1 MTVLGICIGA
11 STLSMVELVED
22 SKGNHRVSRVYSELH
37 HGNPSDFFVRQLAAV
52 EPDRFDRIAV
62 TGRTFRNFV
71 NLSSISE
78 PEAVERALH
87 HVNGRGEE
95 CSAVVSAGGET
106 FIVYF
111 LGKDGTISSIQ
122 SGNKCAS
129 GTGEFFL
136 QQIGRMGLPL
146 EQAISLAGSEDPYR
160 VSGRCSVFCKSDCTH
175 ALNKGVPKGR
185 VVAGLCRMMAGKVM
199 EIIKQAPKQGIMVV
213 GGCALNDVM
222 IESLKE
228 DIQGLIVP
236 EEASYFE
243 ALGTALWAAEN
254 ETLPFPGMDR
264 VLRKEESLFHR
275 LEPLRDAES
284 MVEFKE
290 APGGTV
296 QPGDECIIGL
306 DVGSTTTK
314 AVLLRTSDD
323 KVLASIYLRTQGDPV
338 GASRKCYA
346 ALVEQLGE
354 LAGGVTITGLG
365 VTGSGR
371 QIAGLHAMTDG
382 IINEIIAHATG
393 ALYFD
398 SDVDTIFEIGGQDA
412 KYTSLTNG
420 VASDYAMNEA
430 CSAGTGSFLEE
441 AAWETM
447 AVKMEEIADIALQGT
462 APPNFNDQCAAF
474 ISSDIKN
481 AASEGIGR
489 EDIVAGLVYSI
500 CMNYNNRVRG
510 NRPAGNKVFM
520 QGGVCYNRAVPL
532 AMAMLTGKSIVVP
545 PDPGLIGAFGV
556 ALEVKRRISLGLM
569 DEQAFTLQELR
580 DRDIEYG
587 RPFICKGDNEDCDRK
602 CEVARIRI
610 NGATYPFGGACNRW
624 YNLRHRI
631 DVDANNLNLARHFES
646 VIFDGKDGRDH
657 TDEGPRVGIN
667 KSFMVNTYYP
677 LYRTFFE
684 SLGCRVVL
692 SGEARQEG
700 LDRKNAPFCYP
711 AEIAHGFLYD
721 VLEKGTDYLFLPQ
734 FKADTVTGDHTKSTA
749 CPLCQGEPYYLE
761 AAFKDHKVFKELSD
775 GGKIL
780 DPVIDFSRGMEAM
793 EPAFRAMA
801 RKLGRGRFA
810 ARRAFHGALAEQ
822 RERFRAMEERG
833 RQVMR
838 ELEENPDDIAVVL
851 FGRSYNAF
859 VTEAHMGIPNKLAS
873 RGVRVIP
880 LPYLDLKEEH
890 YHDESMYWSSGQRIL
905 AGARLVKNHPR
916 LFGCFI
922 TNFSCGPDSFI
933 LGYFRDIM
941 GRKPSLTLELDSHV
955 ADAGLETR
963 IEAFLDIIDRYREL
977 EKRGAAREEPG
988 EFRLAEVVS
997 RKGHLVFIDSRGE
1010 ETPFFDGGVHLLMPS
1025 MCRFLSEAGS
1035 AVFRGFGMKSTA
1047 LPPPDDEILKIARA
1061 HTTCKECLPLLLT
1074 AGGLVHYM
1082 GERTDDDE
1090 KLVYFMPTA
1099 AGPCRFGQY
1108 SEFLKVLAAKHRMA
1122 NTAIYSPDGENSYA
1136 DLGASDLSKALW
1148 EALVVADIFQEIYS
1162 VLLTNAVDTE
1172 AAVAVFE
1179 KAWGRVITAMEQG
1192 FDSRRLDRT
1201 IEAVS
1206 DEMGMIPLRRSLGDT
1221 PVILLAGEIYVR
1233 NDDISRQYILEEL
1246 ARRGFAVRVSP
1257 VAEWI
1262 YYTDWC
1268 VLNNVN
1274 TTDSTWRD
1282 RLKIRLRNRFMKS
1295 REKRVRTLFAT
1306 SGLCGDRCEDVDH
1319 ILSHTMHLMKPDLAG
1334 EAILTIGASI
1344 NEIIDHYC
1352 GVIAIGPFGCM
1363 PNRIAEAVL
1372 TREMTLEGKR
1382 ATGTGGE
1389 KVRKLAGRIDT
1400 LPFLAIESD
1409 GNRFP
1414 QIITA
1419 RLEAF
1424 ILQAAR
1430 LHELQKELS

>member
-1 MTVLGICIGA
+1 MITLGICVGA
-11 STLSMVELVED
+11 STLSMVELVLD
-22 SKGNHRVSRVYSELH
+22 SEGKTSVSTVITELH
-37 HGNPSDFFVRQLAAV
+37 HGNPSDLFMKKLAAS
-52 EPDRFDRIAV
+52 EPGRFDRIAV
-62 TGRTFRNFV
+62 TGRAFRNFI

-87 HVNGRGEE
+87 HVNGHGES
-95 CSAVVSAGGET
+95 CTAVVSAGGEN
-106 FIVYF
+106 FIIYF
-111 LGKDGTISSIQ
+111 LDKDGAISSIQ

-136 QQIGRMGLPL
+136 QQIGRMGLTL
-146 EQAISLAGSEDPYR
+146 EQAASMAGSEDPYR

-185 VVAGLCRMMAGKVM
+185 VVAGLSRMMAGKVI
-199 EIIKQAPKQGIMVV
+199 EIIKEAPKQDIMLI
-213 GGCALNDVM
+213 GGCARNDVM

-228 DIQGLIVP
+228 NIDGLIIP
-236 EEASYFE
+236 EEAPYFE

-254 ETLPFPGMDR
+254 ATCPFPGMDR
-264 VLRKEESLFHR
+264 VLKKEESLFYR
-275 LEPLRDAES
+275 LKPLREAYG
-284 MVEFKE
+284 MVQFKE
-290 APGGTV
+290 ASRGTAR
-296 QPGDECIIGL
+296 PGDECIVGL

-314 AVLLRTSDD
+314 AVLLRVHDD

-346 ALVEQLGE
+346 SLADQLAVQSGQ
-354 LAGGVTITGLG
+354 VVIKGLG

-398 SDVDTIFEIGGQDA
+398 KEVETIFEIGGQDA

-447 AVKMEEIADIALQGT
+447 AVKMEEIADIALQGE

-481 AASEGIGR
+481 AASEGICR
-489 EDIVAGLVYSI
+489 EDILAGLVYSV

-569 DEQAFTLQELR
+569 DEQGFCLKELR
-580 DRDIEYG
+580 DREIEYG
-587 RPFICKGDNEDCDRK
+587 KPFVCKGDKESCDRK

-610 NGATYPFGGACNRW
+610 NGSTHPFGGACNRW

-631 DVDANNLNLARHFES
+631 KVDVENFNLAGHYES
-646 VIFDGKDGRDH
+646 VIFDGKEA
-657 TDEGPRVGIN
+657 EGHQAERPTVGVN

-677 LYRTFFE
+677 LYRRFFE
-684 SLGCRVVL
+684 GLGYRVVL
-692 SGEARQEG
+692 SEESRQEG
-700 LDRKNAPFCYP
+700 MDRKNAPFCYP
-711 AEIAHGFLYD
+711 AEIAHGFLSE
-721 VLEKGTDYLFLPQ
+721 VLEKRPDYLFLPQ
-734 FKADTVTGDHTKSTA
+734 FKSDTVIGKHKKGAA
-749 CPLCQGEPYYLE
+749 CPLCQGEPYYLT
-761 AAFKDHKVFKELSD
+761 AAFKDHDFFRQLSEK
-775 GGKIL
+775 GKIL
-780 DPVIDFSRGMEAM
+780 DPVIDFSRGMEAS
-793 EPAFRAMA
+793 EPVFRAMG

-810 ARRAFHGALAEQ
+810 ARRAFLDALAEQ
-822 RERFRAMEERG
+822 REKSREIEELG
-833 RQVMR
+833 RRVLR
-838 ELEENPDDIAVVL
+838 EVEENPDDIAVVL

-859 VTEAHMGIPNKLAS
+859 VTEANMGIPNKLAS

-880 LPYLDLKEEH
+880 LPYLELKEEFH
-890 YHDESMYWSSGQRIL
+890 HDDSMYWSSGQRIL
-905 AGARLVKNHPR
+905 AGARLVKEHPR

-963 IEAFLDIIDRYREL
+963 LEAFLDIIERYREL
-977 EKRGAAREEPG
+977 EKQGVASEEPAG
-988 EFRLAEVVS
+988 FRLAEVVS
-997 RKGHLVFIDSRGE
+997 RKGQMVFVDSRGE
-1010 ETPFFDGGVHLLMPS
+1010 ESPFFDGRVHLLMPS

-1047 LPPPDDEILKIARA
+1047 LPAPDDEILKIARA

-1074 AGGLVHYM
+1074 AGGLVNYLK
-1082 GERTDDDE
+1082 ERTDSDE

-1108 SEFLKVLAAKHRMA
+1108 SEFLKVLAAK
-1122 NTAIYSPDGENSYA
+1122 
-1136 DLGASDLSKALW
+1136 
-1148 EALVVADIFQEIYS
+1148 
-1162 VLLTNAVDTE
+1162 
-1172 AAVAVFE
+1172 
-1179 KAWGRVITAMEQG
+1179 QG
-1192 FDSRRLDRT
+1192 
-1201 IEAVS
+1201 
-1206 DEMGMIPLRRSLGDT
+1206 
-1221 PVILLAGEIYVR
+1221 
-1233 NDDISRQYILEEL
+1233 
-1246 ARRGFAVRVSP
+1246 
-1257 VAEWI
+1257 
-1262 YYTDWC
+1262 
-1268 VLNNVN
+1268 
-1274 TTDSTWRD
+1274 
-1282 RLKIRLRNRFMKS
+1282 MK
-1295 REKRVRTLFAT
+1295 
-1306 SGLCGDRCEDVDH
+1306 
-1319 ILSHTMHLMKPDLAG
+1319 
-1334 EAILTIGASI
+1334 
-1344 NEIIDHYC
+1344 N
-1352 GVIAIGPFGCM
+1352 
-1363 PNRIAEAVL
+1363 
-1372 TREMTLEGKR
+1372 
-1382 ATGTGGE
+1382 
-1389 KVRKLAGRIDT
+1389 
-1400 LPFLAIESD
+1400 
-1409 GNRFP
+1409 
-1414 QIITA
+1414 
-1419 RLEAF
+1419 
-1424 ILQAAR
+1424 
-1430 LHELQKELS
+1430 